1 MEPAAL
7 SMVFVLLLGGGIGCI
22 PLALLF
28 VDYRRRGEIHK
39 PFLYIAAF
47 GLTFTVLLPFLLK
60 SLGIWIA
67 LAAPIV
73 LFAMVLATRKR
84 TGF

>member
-1 MEPAAL
+1 MEPVAL
-7 SMVFVLLLGGGIGCI
+7 SMVFVLLVGGGIGCI
-22 PLALLF
+22 PLLLLF
-28 VDYRRRGEIHK
+28 VDYRKRGQIHK

-47 GLTFTVLLPFLLK
+47 GLTFTVLLPFMLK

-73 LFAMVLATRKR
+73 LFTLVLATRKR
-84 TGF
+84 IGS

>member
-1 MEPAAL
+1 
-7 SMVFVLLLGGGIGCI
+7 MVFVLLLGGGIGCI

>member
-1 MEPAAL
+1 
-7 SMVFVLLLGGGIGCI
+7 MVFVLLLGGGIGCI

-28 VDYRRRGEIHK
+28 VDNRRRGEIDK

>member
-1 MEPAAL
+1 MA
-7 SMVFVLLLGGGIGCI
+7 FVLLLGGGIGCI
-22 PLALLF
+22 PLLLLF
-28 VDYRRRGEIHK
+28 VDYRKRGQIHK

-47 GLTFTVLLPFLLK
+47 GLTFTMVLPFLLK

-73 LFAMVLATRKR
+73 LFIMVLVTRR
-84 TGF
+84 PTRS

>member
-1 MEPAAL
+1 MA
-7 SMVFVLLLGGGIGCI
+7 FVLLLGGGIGCI

-47 GLTFTVLLPFLLK
+47 GLTFTVLLPFMLK

-67 LAAPIV
+67 LAAPIALFV
-73 LFAMVLATRKR
+73 LVLVARRR
-84 TGF
+84 TWP

>member
-7 SMVFVLLLGGGIGCI
+7 SRVFVLLLGGGIGCI

-60 SLGIWIA
+60 SLGIYIA

>member
-1 MEPAAL
+1 
-7 SMVFVLLLGGGIGCI
+7 MVFVLLLGGGIGCI

-47 GLTFTVLLPFLLK
+47 GLTFTVLPPFLLK

-73 LFAMVLATRKR
+73 LFAMVLATRER
-84 TGF
+84 TGS

>member
-1 MEPAAL
+1 MEPVAL
-7 SMVFVLLLGGGIGCI
+7 SMAFVLLLGGGIGCI

-47 GLTFTVLLPFLLK
+47 GLTFTMVLPFLLK

-67 LAAPIV
+67 LVAPIALFV
-73 LFAMVLATRKR
+73 LVLVARGRTRP
-84 TGF
+84 

>member
-1 MEPAAL
+1 
-7 SMVFVLLLGGGIGCI
+7 MVFVLLLGGGIGCI

-67 LAAPIV
+67 PAAPIV

>member
-1 MEPAAL
+1 
-7 SMVFVLLLGGGIGCI
+7 MVFVLLLGGGIGCI

-73 LFAMVLATRKR
+73 LFAMVLATRER
-84 TGF
+84 TGS